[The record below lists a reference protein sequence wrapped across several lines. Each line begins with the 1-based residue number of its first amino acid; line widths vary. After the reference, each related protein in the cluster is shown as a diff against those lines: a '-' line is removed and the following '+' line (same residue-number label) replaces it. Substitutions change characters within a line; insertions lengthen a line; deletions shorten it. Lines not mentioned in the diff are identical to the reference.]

1 MKTDATKTLLIL
13 IILLP
18 LMSLSV
24 LADEISWS
32 SDCTST
38 NCGTT
43 IDGNDTVTGNGD
55 ITTTAT
61 AIYLN
66 GSSSNTLDLTGDIT
80 TTNVGAHGIRI
91 RDSDSNTIT
100 MKGDITTEANG
111 IILSDGSESNTIN
124 MTGDFTTTA
133 TAIYLIGSSSNTLDL
148 TGDITTTDVGAHG
161 IRIRDSDSN
170 TITMKGDITTNE
182 AIGINLSDGSE
193 SNTINMTG
201 DITTTGDGTAGHI
214 TWINNVDL
222 NTLTLE
228 GNFTTTGDTAR
239 VLYLGPDSNNNTTT
253 VVGNISTTGQNA
265 DAVYLRTGSNNNT
278 INITGNITTTGD
290 ESRGIR
296 LVSNSDSNTLNL
308 TGDIITT
315 GSSSHGLQLNN
326 SDSNTVTINGGISA
340 TGSSAYAIYAD
351 SSSDNNII
359 NLTLNRGDKLVGEIY
374 NDGSGNTLNI
384 TLNSGRTASY
394 IYTSSGSTDLIW
406 NITDSSKPVINGSA
420 KSRGIADIDDAGNK
434 LYQRFNPISRA
445 TSSQHKRMAMGDAR
459 NDIWIDGYYSDSD
472 RTTLYKELNHK
483 TRGLTFGFN
492 VSSDGQL
499 PLDLIVNIENSDTS
513 YGLSDQSIDTNSVM
527 AGLLYPELIQA
538 FNGSLALKFLTGAAD
553 NKSYIKVL
561 CNPLSS
567 GQETVTEDYNS
578 YYGMVGGEW
587 LQPIYQ
593 GENIHHDVYLG
604 LDVMHEKINS
614 RTASSYFY
622 MSDRDITQLNSSIN
636 YGFSFNSSDKKL
648 LIRAKASI
656 EQTDMLDGEYQ
667 YYKVDGTATRFK
679 GDKRNT
685 YMTASLGADYKF
697 TDNAKAYFNMQ
708 KFNSSDDIDGTSGYL
723 GFIYNF

>member
-1 MKTDATKTLLIL
+1 MKKLIL
-13 IILLP
+13 LSLIP
-18 LMSLSV
+18 LSV
-24 LADEISWS
+24 LADDISWS
-32 SDCTST
+32 TDCTST

-61 AIYLN
+61 AIYLIE
-66 GSSSNTLDLTGDIT
+66 SSSNTLDLTG
-80 TTNVGAHGIRI
+80 N
-91 RDSDSNTIT
+91 
-100 MKGDITTEANG
+100 
-111 IILSDGSESNTIN
+111 
-124 MTGDFTTTA
+124 
-133 TAIYLIGSSSNTLDL
+133 
-148 TGDITTTDVGAHG
+148 ITTTDVGAHG

-182 AIGINLSDGSE
+182 GIGIILSDGSE

-296 LVSNSDSNTLNL
+296 LVSNSDNNTINL
-308 TGDIITT
+308 TGDITTT
-315 GSSSHGLQLNN
+315 GSSAHGLHLVN
-326 SDSNTVTINGGISA
+326 SDSNTVNITGGISA
-340 TGSSAYAIYAD
+340 TGSNAYAIYAD
-351 SSSDNNII
+351 SSADNNII
-359 NLTLNRGDKLVGEIY
+359 NLTLNRGDRLVGGIY

-384 TLNSGRTASY
+384 TLNSGRTGSY
-394 IYTSSGSTDLIW
+394 IYTSSGSTDLTW

-420 KSRGIADIDDAGNK
+420 KRRGIADIDDAGNK

-445 TSSQHKRMAMGDAR
+445 TSSQHKSMAMGDAR

-483 TRGLTFGFN
+483 TRGLTVGFN

-527 AGLLYPELIQA
+527 AGLFYPELIQA
-538 FNGSLALKFLTGAAD
+538 FNGSLALKFLTGVAD
-553 NKSYIKVL
+553 NESDIKVL
-561 CNPLSS
+561 NNTASS
-567 GQETVTEDYNS
+567 GQEIVKEDYTS
-578 YYGMVGGEW
+578 YYVMVGGEW
-587 LQPIYQ
+587 LQPLYQ
-593 GENIHHDVYLG
+593 GENIHHDIYLG

-622 MSDRDITQLNSSIN
+622 MSDRDITQLNSSIH
-636 YGFSFNSSDKKL
+636 YGFSLNSDDKKL
-648 LIRAKASI
+648 LIRAKAGL
-656 EQTDMLDGEYQ
+656 EQTDMLEGEYQ

-679 GDKRNT
+679 GDERNT

-697 TDNAKAYFNMQ
+697 TDNAKAYFNVQ
-708 KFNSSDDIDGTSGYL
+708 KFDSSDDIDGTSGNV
-723 GFIYNF
+723 GFIYTF

>member
-1 MKTDATKTLLIL
+1 
-13 IILLP
+13 
-18 LMSLSV
+18 MSLSV

-66 GSSSNTLDLTGDIT
+66 GSSSNTLDLTGDIST
-80 TTNVGAHGIRI
+80 
-91 RDSDSNTIT
+91 
-100 MKGDITTEANG
+100 
-111 IILSDGSESNTIN
+111 
-124 MTGDFTTTA
+124 TGDNAKGF
-133 TAIYLIGSSSNTLDL
+133 YLSTSDNNIITL
-148 TGDITTTDVGAHG
+148 TGNITTTDVGAHG

-182 AIGINLSDGSE
+182 AIGIILSNGSE

-239 VLYLGPDSNNNTTT
+239 VLYLGPESNNNTTT

-265 DAVYLRTGSNNNT
+265 EAVFLRTGSDNNT

-290 ESRGIR
+290 ESTGIR
-296 LVSNSDSNTLNL
+296 IVSNSDSNTLNL

-315 GSSSHGLQLNN
+315 GSSSHGLQLTN
-326 SDSNTVTINGGISA
+326 SDSNTVTINGGISV
-340 TGSSAYAIYAD
+340 TGSNAYAIYAD
-351 SSSDNNII
+351 SSADNNII

-384 TLNSGRTASY
+384 TFNSGRTASY

-406 NITDSSKPVINGSA
+406 NITDSSKPVINGSGSA

-492 VSSDGQL
+492 VSSDRQL

-561 CNPLSS
+561 CNQLSS

-622 MSDRDITQLNSSIN
+622 MSDRDITQLNSSIH
-636 YGFSFNSSDKKL
+636 YGFSLNSDDKKL
-648 LIRAKASI
+648 LIKAKAGI
-656 EQTDMLDGEYQ
+656 EQTNMLEGEYQ

-679 GDKRNT
+679 GDERNT

-697 TDNAKAYFNMQ
+697 TDNAKAYFNVQ
-708 KFNSSDDIDGTSGYL
+708 KFDSSDDIDGTSGNV
-723 GFIYNF
+723 GFIYTF

>member
-1 MKTDATKTLLIL
+1 MKKLIL
-13 IILLP
+13 LSLIP
-18 LMSLSV
+18 LSV
-24 LADEISWS
+24 LADDISWS
-32 SDCTST
+32 TDCTST

-61 AIYLN
+61 AIYLIE
-66 GSSSNTLDLTGDIT
+66 SSSNTLDLTG
-80 TTNVGAHGIRI
+80 N
-91 RDSDSNTIT
+91 
-100 MKGDITTEANG
+100 
-111 IILSDGSESNTIN
+111 
-124 MTGDFTTTA
+124 
-133 TAIYLIGSSSNTLDL
+133 
-148 TGDITTTDVGAHG
+148 ITTTDVGAHG

-182 AIGINLSDGSE
+182 GIGIILSDGSESNTINMTGDITTTATAIYLIESSSNTLDLTGNITTTDVGAHGIRIRDSDSNTITMKGDITTNEGIGIILSDGSE

-296 LVSNSDSNTLNL
+296 LVSNSDNNTINL
-308 TGDIITT
+308 TGDITTT
-315 GSSSHGLQLNN
+315 GSSAHGLHLVN
-326 SDSNTVTINGGISA
+326 SDSNTVNITGGISA
-340 TGSSAYAIYAD
+340 TGSNAYAIYAD
-351 SSSDNNII
+351 SSADNNII
-359 NLTLNRGDKLVGEIY
+359 NLTLNRGVRLVGDIY

-394 IYTSSGSTDLIW
+394 IYTSSGSTDLTW
-406 NITDSSKPVINGSA
+406 NVTDSSKPVINGSA

-445 TSSQHKRMAMGDAR
+445 TSSQHKSMAMGDAR

-483 TRGLTFGFN
+483 TRGLTVGFN

-527 AGLLYPELIQA
+527 AGLFYPELIQA
-538 FNGSLALKFLTGAAD
+538 FNGSLALKFLTGVAD
-553 NKSYIKVL
+553 NESDIKVL
-561 CNPLSS
+561 NNTASS
-567 GQETVTEDYNS
+567 GQEIVKEDYTS
-578 YYGMVGGEW
+578 YYVMVGGEW
-587 LQPIYQ
+587 LQPLYQ
-593 GENIHHDVYLG
+593 GENIHHDIYLG

-622 MSDRDITQLNSSIN
+622 MSDRDITQLNSSIH
-636 YGFSFNSSDKKL
+636 YGFSLNSDDKKL
-648 LIRAKASI
+648 LIRAKAGL
-656 EQTDMLDGEYQ
+656 EQTDMLEGEYQ

-679 GDKRNT
+679 GDERNT

-697 TDNAKAYFNMQ
+697 TDNAKAYFNVQ
-708 KFNSSDDIDGTSGYL
+708 KFDSSDDIDGTSGNV
-723 GFIYNF
+723 GFIYTF